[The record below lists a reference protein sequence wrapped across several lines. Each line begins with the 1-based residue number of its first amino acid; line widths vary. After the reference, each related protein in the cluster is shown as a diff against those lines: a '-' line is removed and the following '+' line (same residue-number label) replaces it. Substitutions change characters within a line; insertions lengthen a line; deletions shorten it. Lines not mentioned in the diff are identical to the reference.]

1 MERVF
6 YEQFAPDKD
15 GVLSPKPGK
24 DISPDSL
31 QNQNDPDA
39 SFRKKYATPVRG
51 ESVNIAEIVGKHE
64 TVTDENGN
72 KVRIQKAPHV
82 ITSVDVLT
90 ATADDTE
97 FLDPSADAA
106 IEIANA

>member
-1 MERVF
+1 MKETPEYCLLERVF
-6 YEQFAPDKD
+6 LEQFELNED

-72 KVRIQKAPHV
+72 EVKIQKAPHV
-82 ITSVDVLT
+82 FLT
-90 ATADDTE
+90 
-97 FLDPSADAA
+97 LRLMRPLR
-106 IEIANA
+106 